1 MKDTRVAQ
9 RYAKSLIT
17 LAEEREVLEHVKTD
31 MLSLQ
36 EVCHSNA
43 DFMNMLKSPVVKTDK
58 KKVIL
63 NEIFAKDFSELT
75 LAFINLIT
83 DKKRE
88 SVLAAIAESF
98 IHLYNHSKNIVKAS
112 VTTAIT
118 MPDDMRSQVLAQLK
132 TVVNNAEVQVE
143 ERVDESLIGG
153 FVLRVGDTEINA
165 SVANKL
171 QKLKREFVSNPYI
184 KEY

>member
-1 MKDTRVAQ
+1 MCIRDR
-9 RYAKSLIT
+9 
-17 LAEEREVLEHVKTD
+17 
-31 MLSLQ
+31 
-36 EVCHSNA
+36 
-43 DFMNMLKSPVVKTDK
+43 
-58 KKVIL
+58 
-63 NEIFAKDFSELT
+63 
-75 LAFINLIT
+75 
-83 DKKRE
+83 
-88 SVLAAIAESF
+88 
-98 IHLYNHSKNIVKAS
+98 
-112 VTTAIT
+112 
-118 MPDDMRSQVLAQLK
+118 LK